1 MQTGFRRLVCLLGAG
16 MFFVARAAHGYSASG
31 EHWTIDRN
39 VVMHLSLG
47 GPHFLQDGFPSF
59 NESAADALQTWNGY
73 LAHMQFVP
81 RVNSP
86 LPPADGDSDN
96 SAFFSSTVYGKA
108 FGKNVLAVTLLSTR
122 GANIFIEGD
131 TIFNTA
137 ITWDSYRGPLQGN
150 TLDFHRVALHEFG
163 HTVGLDHPD
172 EASPAQHVTAIMNSL
187 ISNIDS
193 LQSDD
198 ITGGQSLYNTG
209 PAYRTIPPAPN
220 LVNLSTRGF
229 VGVNDQVLIGGFI
242 LDGSQSTTVIL
253 RAIGHSLAG
262 FGISSPLKD
271 PQIELRD
278 GNGTLLSTN
287 DDWIDSPDAQ
297 TIASYKLDP
306 GNTIESAIM
315 RTLTPGNYTALVR
328 SFDNGDGDLTGTGLV
343 ELYDL
348 HANTGGR
355 AQNIS
360 TRGQVQTGD
369 DVMIAGFIVG
379 GTQPKEVV
387 VRGIGPSLLD
397 SNVPGAL
404 LDPTIE
410 VHSASGQTIASN
422 DNWQTDPGAT
432 RVMTLNLAPKRN
444 AESAI
449 DLTLNPGTYTAIM
462 RGVNNSTGIGLIEVY
477 DISPAP

>member
-1 MQTGFRRLVCLLGAG
+1 MLFSI
-16 MFFVARAAHGYSASG
+16 RAALAYSASG
-31 EHWTIDRN
+31 EHWTLDRN

-47 GPHFLQDGFPSF
+47 GPHQLQDGFASF
-59 NESAADALQTWNGY
+59 NDSAADALKIWNGY

-81 RVNSP
+81 RVNSS
-86 LPPADGDSDN
+86 LPPADSDSDN
-96 SAFFSSTVYGKA
+96 SVFFSSTVYGKA

-122 GANIFIEGD
+122 NTTTFTEGD

-137 ITWDSYRGPLQGN
+137 VTWDSYRGPLQGN

-187 ISNIDS
+187 ISNIDA
-193 LQSDD
+193 LQPDD
-198 ITGGQSLYNTG
+198 IAGGQSLYNSG
-209 PAYRTIPPAPN
+209 PAYRTIPASGN

-253 RAIGHSLAG
+253 RAIAHSLAA
-262 FGISSPLKD
+262 FGIAQPLND

-287 DDWIDSPDAQ
+287 DDWIDSADAQ
-297 TIASYKLDP
+297 TIASYRLDP
-306 GNTIESAIM
+306 GNSTESAIM

-328 SFDNGDGDLTGTGLV
+328 SFDNGDGNLTGTGLV
-343 ELYDL
+343 EIYDL

-355 AQNIS
+355 ARNIS

-387 VRGIGPSLLD
+387 VRGLGPSLLD
-397 SNVPGAL
+397 SNVAGAL

-410 VHSASGQTIASN
+410 VHNATGQTIASN
-422 DNWQTDPGAT
+422 DNWQTDPGAS

-444 AESAI
+444 AESAL
-449 DLTLNPGTYTAIM
+449 DLTLSPGTYTVIM
-462 RGVNNSTGIGLIEVY
+462 RGVANSTGIGLIEVY
-477 DISPAP
+477 DTSAAP